1 MLDYSMKV
9 ILKSPLLTICIPTY
23 NRSQL
28 LNVALTKLI
37 DLVKVHQIRVLV
49 SDDGSVDDTG
59 EVVAAHQQTY
69 PHLMYYRQPHNV
81 GYDRNVA
88 SCYEQVDSA
97 YVWILGDTYEFVP
110 GLFEAVLE
118 QLKTGNYH
126 GIVVNSNS
134 RIKGI
139 PSTTYQDP
147 TAILADLG
155 WHMTMLCSFVM
166 ATSLIQS
173 TVVNRYLDTVFVH
186 FGVFFESIVTV
197 EALHVGWVAD
207 NVVGALQY
215 DPTSG
220 IPGKRQW
227 NTLSVFGMHWF
238 GVVMSLPNQL
248 DLAAKLK
255 CLRDHDARTHVFN
268 TDRLL
273 AQRIS
278 HEITY
283 SQYVSTKP
291 VLPFV
296 TTKPTWKIKAYLIM
310 PETLVHLIR
319 AVRQRRQRKR

>member
-1 MLDYSMKV
+1 MERK
-9 ILKSPLLTICIPTY
+9 LLTICIPTY
-23 NRSQL
+23 NRSKL

-37 DLVKVHQIRVLV
+37 DVVKAHQIQLLV
-49 SDDGSVDDTG
+49 SDDGSTDDTG
-59 EVVAAHQQTY
+59 EVVATHQQTY
-69 PHLMYYRQPHNV
+69 PHLTYYRQPHNV

-88 SCYEQVDSA
+88 SCYEQVDSI
-97 YVWILGDTYEFVP
+97 YVWILGDTYEFIP
-110 GLFEAVLE
+110 ALFEAVLE

-139 PSTTYQDP
+139 PSTTYHDP
-147 TAILADLG
+147 TAILTDLG

-166 ATSLIQS
+166 ATSLIQPP
-173 TVVNRYLDTVFVH
+173 VVKRYLDTIFVH
-186 FGVFFESIVTV
+186 FGVFFEAIVTV
-197 EALHVGWVAD
+197 EDLRVGWVAD
-207 NVVGALQY
+207 NVVGALTF
-215 DPTSG
+215 DPALG

-248 DLAAKLK
+248 DLAAKFT
-255 CLRDHDARTHVFN
+255 CIREHDAHTHVFN

-278 HEITY
+278 HELTL
-283 SQYVSTKP
+283 SQYANTKP

-296 TTKPTWKIKAYLIM
+296 TTKPAWKIKAYLIM
-310 PETLVHLIR
+310 PESLVKIYQSF
-319 AVRQRRQRKR
+319 RQRRRRKR

>member
-1 MLDYSMKV
+1 MKV

-37 DLVKVHQIRVLV
+37 DLVKVHQIKVLV

-69 PHLMYYRQPHNV
+69 PHLMYYR
-81 GYDRNVA
+81 
-88 SCYEQVDSA
+88 
-97 YVWILGDTYEFVP
+97 
-110 GLFEAVLE
+110 
-118 QLKTGNYH
+118 
-126 GIVVNSNS
+126 SNS